1 MVRKLYAQ
9 SCGITH
15 EMRRGLVERVRRE
28 QRKVQM
34 RQMQQQQNMQ
44 QQRGGGNNGGSGT
57 IDCLV
62 APYEADAQMAQLAHA
77 GIVDVVITEDS
88 DLLAYGCP
96 RVVFKVDVAEGRGQE
111 IQLLRDLAS
120 MGAASASASG
130 SGGIGDI
137 GGGGRS
143 GRGRTATAAAGG
155 GGNRSSSALS
165 FQNWTHDMFVYMCIL
180 SGCDYC
186 AGVPGVGIRTA
197 HKLVRMYRTPV
208 RIFRALR
215 AAGRMPRPV
224 EVEVVARRRPR
235 DGTAASTSSSST
247 TTISFEESFWTAY
260 RTFRHQT
267 VYNPATGRAEPLL
280 PIVEV
285 ASTAAPDW
293 DAVGPMMGDDMARGI
308 ATGRIHPAQRIPW
321 EAVLAAASRAAAAR
335 TRPGGDSLL
344 ATTTATADQPLAS
357 RSRHQLSSDPANR
370 NSPNSTG
377 RRARRALANS
387 KDLFRFFARKPKGSG
402 SSGTGDD
409 SPRASPSSRSSGR
422 NRPPLREIFV
432 NSNGSDVDH
441 NGLKNGNLPRPV
453 AASVTNQREKSA
465 RTGGGGHQPIPIH
478 FGDYSTAL
486 VGTAFQP
493 LSRQNK
499 RTDTSAS
506 GGLASRNISR
516 AVQCLKA
523 NAAKARVIKYRGR
536 RSPKASEGNAI
547 GRAGGE
553 RHDDGD
559 MSSFRLV
566 PEASSQP
573 VQSAQS
579 APEDLLALGH
589 RKDNEG
595 TYDHVYGR
603 SNLDAHQNYDC
614 NQCLGGEDASQY
626 HSRAALDGGSVDG
639 TAFGVDGILPHNETD
654 DYYDSRSKGEMCGGY
669 DQPFLEYDWS
679 EGLEYEDGA
688 DCGAAHREGTARVEQ
703 EELPVHS
710 QHGHQFKDK
719 EALGYDGQDEDREKL
734 QREAFEEDLQGDISG
749 RRRPLINAPI
759 DLNYQ
764 QLEQEQYDHL
774 HDGGLLPSNNIH
786 DDANG
791 ECRQHLGG
799 SDGGKAPGSE
809 NIDGSYQ
816 ETSEYLPLDL
826 SISSPQLKRQNLNAT
841 PDFRSS
847 GDCTIQ
853 NQDRYGRD
861 GKFDDRLFDL
871 EDDSGGA
878 VGSVGANHQFL
889 DTTTQ
894 QYNENVDDDEGR
906 APADQELLLQ
916 GISAKQLY
924 DGTIDHGTCFQ
935 EEGDYFFE

>member
-1 MVRKLYAQ
+1 MSRTKGHWSTRYRPKAKGEIESREPRPSQEPRDVAASLIRQIPPDPASNLATDRSAGFYKSSRERTWFASAVRYLPCGRGLTGSRGSKRPTPKFLSSRRSGDGGGGDYGDDDGRYQRQQRQQRRQYDDDGGGSGDAAAEAIAAATGTAAAEEEAGLGPSRRIDFDRVAEPLAAARPNPRPARSQRAAAAAAAPSSSLMITPAQAEQATEAILSYTLRQCHALLTRYGLSSVLLVIDGDSLPSKTATNSTRSDDRRRYYREAREAEDRGESSRVVRKLYAQ

-28 QRKVQM
+28 QQKVQM

-120 MGAASASASG
+120 MGAAFASASG

-137 GGGGRS
+137 GGGGGGGRG

-186 AGVPGVGIRTA
+186 DGVPGVGIRTA
-197 HKLVRMYRTPV
+197 HKLVRMYRTPA

-235 DGTAASTSSSST
+235 DRAAASTSSSST

-335 TRPGGDSLL
+335 TRPGRVGEDVLL
-344 ATTTATADQPLAS
+344 ATATATADQPLAP
-357 RSRHQLSSDPANR
+357 RSRHQLPSDPANR

-387 KDLFRFFARKPKGSG
+387 KDLFRFFARKPKGSC

-409 SPRASPSSRSSGR
+409 SPRSSPSSRSSGR

-523 NAAKARVIKYRGR
+523 NAAKARVI
-536 RSPKASEGNAI
+536 
-547 GRAGGE
+547 
-553 RHDDGD
+553 
-559 MSSFRLV
+559 
-566 PEASSQP
+566 
-573 VQSAQS
+573 
-579 APEDLLALGH
+579 
-589 RKDNEG
+589 
-595 TYDHVYGR
+595 
-603 SNLDAHQNYDC
+603 
-614 NQCLGGEDASQY
+614 
-626 HSRAALDGGSVDG
+626 
-639 TAFGVDGILPHNETD
+639 
-654 DYYDSRSKGEMCGGY
+654 
-669 DQPFLEYDWS
+669 
-679 EGLEYEDGA
+679 
-688 DCGAAHREGTARVEQ
+688 
-703 EELPVHS
+703 
-710 QHGHQFKDK
+710 
-719 EALGYDGQDEDREKL
+719 
-734 QREAFEEDLQGDISG
+734 
-749 RRRPLINAPI
+749 
-759 DLNYQ
+759 
-764 QLEQEQYDHL
+764 
-774 HDGGLLPSNNIH
+774 
-786 DDANG
+786 
-791 ECRQHLGG
+791 
-799 SDGGKAPGSE
+799 
-809 NIDGSYQ
+809 
-816 ETSEYLPLDL
+816 
-826 SISSPQLKRQNLNAT
+826 
-841 PDFRSS
+841 
-847 GDCTIQ
+847 
-853 NQDRYGRD
+853 
-861 GKFDDRLFDL
+861 
-871 EDDSGGA
+871 
-878 VGSVGANHQFL
+878 
-889 DTTTQ
+889 
-894 QYNENVDDDEGR
+894 
-906 APADQELLLQ
+906 
-916 GISAKQLY
+916 
-924 DGTIDHGTCFQ
+924 
-935 EEGDYFFE
+935 